1 MALILFPSV
10 NQVQV
15 PLEGCMVS
23 SHYQLK
29 GREYLPLNSQ
39 CHGDATPVTS
49 LDRLTC
55 GHQLLSRPSF
65 FHLSLFT
72 LHSQYLGFC
81 YSLKARATREDKVLL
96 CSSLYS
102 SLLSLGHSLKLLS
115 FPEARFIWLISVCN
129 YIVNAPLENISEAGW
144 AF

>member
-1 MALILFPSV
+1 MALAFFPSV

-23 SHYQLK
+23 SHYQPK
-29 GREYLPLNSQ
+29 GREHLPLNSQ
-39 CHGDATPVTS
+39 SHNDATPVTS
-49 LDRLTC
+49 LYRLAC
-55 GHQLLSRPSF
+55 GPQLLSGPSF
-65 FHLSLFT
+65 FHLSLVT
-72 LHSQYLGFC
+72 LHSRCLGFC
-81 YSLKARATREDKVLL
+81 YFLKTRATREDIVLL

-102 SLLSLGHSLKLLS
+102 PLLSLGYFLKLLS

-129 YIVNAPLENISEAGW
+129 HIVNAPLENISEAGW